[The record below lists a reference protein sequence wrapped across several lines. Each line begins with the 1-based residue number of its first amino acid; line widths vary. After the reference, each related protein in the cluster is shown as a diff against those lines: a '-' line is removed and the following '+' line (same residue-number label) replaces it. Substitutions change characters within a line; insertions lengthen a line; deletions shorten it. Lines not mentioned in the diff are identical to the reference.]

1 METRRKYTKEFK
13 EEAVNL
19 AEKNGNK
26 SEVARDLGIH
36 ISLLGRWK
44 RELLES
50 GKTTFPGNGKPR
62 DEPGRR
68 AEIIQRFAARL
79 KKENN
84 RLKEEPGR
92 RAVEILK
99 KVVGG
104 SRAVSSVSV
113 HAKIPIHS
121 RIQWTFFYCRHVQS
135 VAGIQEWLLHV
146 AKETGEQS

>member
-19 AEKNGNK
+19 AEKSENK

-44 RELLES
+44 RELLER

-62 DEPGRR
+62 DE
-68 AEIIQRFAARL
+68 EIIQL

-84 RLKEEPGR
+84 RLKEE
-92 RAVEILK
+92 VEILK
-99 KVVGG
+99 KAVGIF
-104 SRAVSSVSV
+104 SIR
-113 HAKIPIHS
+113 P
-121 RIQWTFFYCRHVQS
+121 R
-135 VAGIQEWLLHV
+135 
-146 AKETGEQS
+146 